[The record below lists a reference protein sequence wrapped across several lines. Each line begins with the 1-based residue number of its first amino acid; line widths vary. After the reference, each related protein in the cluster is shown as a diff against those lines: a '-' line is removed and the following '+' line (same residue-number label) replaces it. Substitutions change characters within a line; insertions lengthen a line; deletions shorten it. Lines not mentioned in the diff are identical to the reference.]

1 MFALIYL
8 FLLFLLGDAIC
19 RRFFSFISIQHR
31 LAVAFLSG
39 LLISTWITYAAALV
53 FAHSTL
59 TLLWA
64 NLIFLVI
71 AVAFILWLRRGVTS
85 EQPGDGSLRKLF
97 KKIVAATS
105 VRVEKSD
112 QKEATTQD
120 SEIPIRFDAD
130 RRPVGNAKWDWACLI
145 ICLIFTCWLMFSTLN
160 FSDGN
165 FQFGLKGWSDFGAN
179 LSLSQSMAVGHNFP
193 TEHPFLPGEFI
204 RYHFLFWFQAANLS
218 FLGLNL
224 AWSINLLSVLSLM
237 SLVVMIMTFAELL
250 FSSRAVARIS
260 AIFFF
265 FSSSSLSYVPF
276 LWSQASLSGMLS
288 SIVNLKEFLNSGY
301 PFRGEGWGALSVAV
315 FGNQRHFISGVAIL
329 FIVLV
334 FLIDFYRCKG
344 VIADLEHNPTASS
357 GDEKQTGI
365 ESDDNSIRQKNET
378 VPEYVESQP
387 DPPRSKISRSDI
399 TALIFCGLL
408 IGALPYWNSAV
419 FVSAVIIIGSL
430 LVFFPYRRYL
440 TYLIGT
446 SILFGLPQLLMLQSG
461 NFDRTS
467 QSLFHWGY
475 TIINPTVPLVLEYLG
490 WTFGLKWILLL
501 VALWFL
507 PGAHRRLFLVFSTL
521 IPVVF
526 LLQLSVDVFNNH
538 KLLNVWNIAAFIYV
552 AFALWIIGKANAG
565 RAVLAVGLGLAMAF
579 GAIIDLFPVHNDF
592 TMNVPY
598 ENDRLTTWL
607 FENTQPTDLF
617 LTDRLLSH
625 PILFTGRKIFLGNPL
640 FPWAVGYDISAREN
654 TYRRMFQERDPN
666 ELVRLLNE
674 NKIAFV
680 AIEDGLRGSDFVRN
694 INESVY
700 KQNFEKVF
708 DDTEH
713 KYANLAIYKVP
724 ADLSSTV
731 PDRQE
736 KAVDRNVVAEEPA
749 VSAFA
754 SGQGNGPGQFS
765 SPRGIAVDTA
775 GNFYVAD
782 TMNARVQ
789 KFSPEGNFLAAIGT
803 AGSGEGQLREPDGI
817 AVDSV
822 GNIYVADALN
832 HRLLKF
838 KPDGTFVKEWTG
850 PAPGF
855 FGPRSV
861 VIGPDKRL
869 YVLDQGNSRVVVVA
883 PESDKIFAWGTQGT
897 GEGEFAEPT
906 GLEVGGD
913 RVYVTDAG
921 NLRIQIFDLNG
932 KFIAQWAVPEW
943 TTYPWRYPAA
953 AFDPQDK
960 RLYVTNPQ
968 SKEILVFDVD
978 GNRLE
983 SLKPSELNALE
994 NPSALVVSNTKAGKR
1009 LYVLN
1014 TGSSNVYV
1022 FELRMKENKDKITNN
1037 GKTK

>member
-1 MFALIYL
+1 M
-8 FLLFLLGDAIC
+8 FLLGDAIC
-19 RRFFSFISIQHR
+19 RRLFSFISIQHR

-39 LLISTWITYAAALV
+39 LLLSTWITYAAALV
-53 FAHSTL
+53 FAHTAL

-71 AVAFILWLRRGVTS
+71 AVGFILWLRRDVTG
-85 EQPGDGSLRKLF
+85 EQPGDGSLRKLI

-105 VRVEKSD
+105 VRAENAD
-112 QKEATTQD
+112 QAEAATQD
-120 SEIPIRFDAD
+120 PEVPIRIDAD
-130 RRPVGNAKWDWACLI
+130 RRPIGNAKWDWACLI
-145 ICLIFTCWLMFSTLN
+145 ICLIFTGWLMFATLN

-165 FQFGLKGWSDFGAN
+165 FHFGLKGWSDFGAN

-204 RYHFLFWFQAANLS
+204 RYHFLFWFLAANLS

-224 AWSINLLSVLSLM
+224 VWSINLLSVMSLM
-237 SLVVMIMTFAELL
+237 SLVVLIMTFAELL

-265 FSSSSLSYVPF
+265 FSSSSLSYIPF
-276 LWSQASLSGMLS
+276 LWAQTGLSGMLS
-288 SIVNLKEFLNSGY
+288 SVVNLKEFLNSGY

-315 FGNQRHFISGVAIL
+315 FGNQRHLISGVGIL

-334 FLIDFYRCKG
+334 FLIDLYRRKG
-344 VIADLEHNPTASS
+344 IIVDLEQKPAASS
-357 GDEKQTGI
+357 GDDNQTAM
-365 ESDDNSIRQKNET
+365 ESDDKSIGEET
-378 VPEYVESQP
+378 ESVTEHVEPQP
-387 DPPRSKISRSDI
+387 DPPRPKISRSDI

-408 IGALPYWNSAV
+408 TGALPYWNSAV
-419 FVSAVIIIGSL
+419 FVSAAIIIGSL

-440 TYLIGT
+440 IILIGT
-446 SILFGLPQLLMLQSG
+446 AILFGLPQLLMLQTG

-467 QSLFHWGY
+467 QTLFHWGY

-490 WTFGLKWILLL
+490 WTFGLKWILLI

-507 PGAHRRLFLVFSTL
+507 PGAHRRLFLVFSML

-538 KLLNVWNIAAFIYV
+538 KLLNVWNIAACIYV
-552 AFALWIIGKANAG
+552 AYALWIIGKASVG
-565 RAVLAVGLGLAMAF
+565 RAVLAAALGLAMAF

-625 PILFTGRKIFLGNPL
+625 QILFTGRKIFLGNPL

-654 TYRRMFQERDPN
+654 TYRRMFQERDPG

-674 NKIAFV
+674 NKIAYV

-724 ADLSSTV
+724 TEFSSSV
-731 PDRQE
+731 PDRQQ
-736 KAVDRNVVAEEPA
+736 KAIERNIDREVPA

-782 TMNARVQ
+782 TMNTRVQ
-789 KFSPEGNFLAAIGT
+789 KFSPEGNFFAAIGQ
-803 AGSGEGQLREPDGI
+803 AGSAEGQLREPNGI
-817 AVDSV
+817 AVDSA

-869 YVLDQGNSRVVVVA
+869 YILDQGNSRVVA
-883 PESDKIFAWGTQGT
+883 LDPDSDKIFAWGTQGA

-913 RVYVTDAG
+913 RVYVADAG

-932 KFIAQWAVPEW
+932 KFITQWAVPEW

-960 RLYVTNPQ
+960 KLYVTNPQ
-968 SKEILVFDVD
+968 SKEILVFDID

-983 SLKPSELNALE
+983 PLRPNEPNALD
-994 NPSALVVSNTKAGKR
+994 NPSALVLTNTKAGKR
-1009 LYVLN
+1009 LYVVN
-1014 TGSSNVYV
+1014 TGKSNVYK
-1022 FELRMKENKDKITNN
+1022 FELGITANSDKFTNN
-1037 GKTK
+1037 RKTK